1 MREYPIAFAGNTVL
15 IRYESTAV
23 EPFISRLFADM
34 RGIASDRPPERVL
47 EILAEN
53 DGDRQLILTD
63 NGDFFASGALT
74 VSFAAA
80 LFDRVLF
87 HLLNTNAS
95 GVALHA
101 GAVAY
106 GQQVILIPGQSG
118 AGKSTLTAWLTA
130 RGFSYLS
137 DELIFLPASGPRR
150 TLSFTRPF
158 HIKPGSKDV
167 LRTLLDLD
175 HTPDLLE
182 DEHGMI
188 VPHRAVNPSSR
199 PAESPP
205 ALLLFPAYLADT
217 TLKVE
222 KISPARAGTYLMG
235 CDVNGRN
242 LADHGFEQLM
252 DVAKSTPAYRIV
264 FSNFTGL
271 EDELDTLLARKI

>member
-1 MREYPIAFAGNTVL
+1 MREYSIAFAGNNVL

-23 EPFISRLFADM
+23 ETFVSRLFADM
-34 RGIASDRPPERVL
+34 RGIASSRPPESVL
-47 EILAEN
+47 EILAGS

-63 NGDFFASGALT
+63 NGDFFASGTLG

-87 HLLNTNAS
+87 HLLNKNAG

-137 DELIFLPASGPRR
+137 DELIFLPSSGPRL

-167 LRTLLDLD
+167 VKTLLALD
-175 HTPDLLE
+175 HPSDLLE

-188 VPHRAVNPSSR
+188 VPHRAINPSSR

-205 ALLLFPAYLADT
+205 SLLLFPAYRADT
-217 TLKVE
+217 TLQVE
-222 KISPARAGTYLMG
+222 RMSRAQAGTYLMG

-242 LADHGFEQLM
+242 LADHGFRQLM
-252 DVAKSTPAYRIV
+252 EVAKSAPAYRVV
-264 FSNFTGL
+264 FNSFAGL
-271 EDELDTLLARKI
+271 EHELDTLLTGKI

>member
-1 MREYPIAFAGNTVL
+1 MREYIIAFAGNTVL

-23 EPFISRLFADM
+23 EPFISRLFEDM
-34 RGIASDRPPERVL
+34 RSIASDRPPESVL
-47 EILAEN
+47 EILAGS
-53 DGDRQLILTD
+53 DGDGQLILTD
-63 NGDFFASGALT
+63 SGEFFARGPLG

-87 HLLNTNAS
+87 HLLNKNAG

-118 AGKSTLTAWLTA
+118 AGKSSLTAWLTA

-150 TLSFTRPF
+150 TLSFARPF

-167 LRTLLDLD
+167 VKTLLA
-175 HTPDLLE
+175 PNPPSDLLE

-188 VPHRAVNPSSR
+188 VPHRAINPSCR

-205 ALLLFPAYLADT
+205 SLLLFPAYRAEA

-222 KISPARAGTYLMG
+222 KMSPARAGTYLMG

-242 LADHGFEQLM
+242 LADHGFRQLM
-252 DVAKSTPAYRIV
+252 EVAKSAPAYRIA
-264 FSNFTGL
+264 FSSFAGL
-271 EDELDTLLARKI
+271 EDELDALLTGKT